1 MSSDRLIPLSK
12 RPGASSSPASSSPAP
27 SSPAPP
33 SLAPSL
39 AAAVAA
45 LPDGAPRVYL
55 ETYGCQMNV
64 ADSDLI
70 TTQLLEA
77 GYRRTHEAKEADV
90 VIVNTCA
97 VREKAEERVVARASE
112 LLSLRRARPA
122 LVVGIVGCMAEHLRE
137 RLLDKA
143 PGVDIVAGPD
153 SYRRLVDLVGT
164 ARLQRAPRRAPAL
177 AAHLADDVRE
187 ADDADHANDG
197 ASSADA
203 DVGDTDE
210 AALAPA
216 PVAAVPSGPL
226 LDVQLD
232 KRETYE
238 GMSVGAGGDGIS
250 GMVTIQRGCDKFCT
264 FCVVP
269 FTRGRERGASPR
281 EILRQVRD
289 LVAAGYKEV
298 TLLGQTVNSYAWED
312 VTFADLLRTVASV
325 PGLERVRF
333 TSPYPVDFT
342 DDVIAAMAAEPKLC
356 KYVHLP
362 LQSGSDVVLARMRRG
377 YTVDDYRDIV
387 ARLRA
392 AMPDISF
399 STDILSGFCG
409 ETEEDHQATLAL
421 MREIGFDSAFMF
433 AYSERD
439 VTYAAKKL
447 SDDVTPAIKKRRLA
461 EIVALQELISAE
473 KFTAM
478 IGRSAHVL
486 VHGPSKRDPLQLVG
500 RTDGFKS
507 VILPRGVGALGEVVE
522 VKIARATMATL
533 FAEGT

>member
-1 MSSDRLIPLSK
+1 MSSDRLIPLTSL
-12 RPGASSSPASSSPAP
+12 SPSARGK
-27 SSPAPP
+27 APP
-33 SLAPSL
+33 
-39 AAAVAA
+39 AAAAPAA
-45 LPDGAPRVYL
+45 SGPRVYL

-77 GYRRTHEAKEADV
+77 GYQRTQEAKEADV
-90 VIVNTCA
+90 VLVNTCA

-112 LLSLRRARPA
+112 LLSLRRGNPD

-143 PGVDIVAGPD
+143 PGVDVVAGPD
-153 SYRRLVDLVGT
+153 SYRRLVDLVGK
-164 ARLQRAPRRAPAL
+164 ARQARSPERPPGEDERGDERGDDRGGDGRA
-177 AAHLADDVRE
+177 D
-187 ADDADHANDG
+187 
-197 ASSADA
+197 
-203 DVGDTDE
+203 
-210 AALAPA
+210 APA
-216 PVAAVPSGPL
+216 PSASVAAPGLL
-226 LDVQLD
+226 LDVALD

-238 GMSVGAGGDGIS
+238 GLSAAAGGDGIS

-269 FTRGRERGASPR
+269 FTRGRERGAAPR
-281 EILRQVRD
+281 EILRQVRE

-298 TLLGQTVNSYAWED
+298 TLLGQTVNSYQWED
-312 VTFADLLRTVASV
+312 VTFADLLRTVAQV
-325 PGLERVRF
+325 EGLERIRF

-342 DDVIAAMAAEPKLC
+342 DDVIAAMASEPKIC

-362 LQSGSDVVLARMRRG
+362 VQSGSDAVLARMRRG
-377 YTVDDYRDIV
+377 YTVDDYRGIV

-392 AMPDISF
+392 AMPDLAF

-447 SDDVTPAIKKRRLA
+447 PDDVPPEVKKRRLA
-461 EIVALQELISAE
+461 EIVALQERISAE
-473 KFTAM
+473 KFAAV
-478 IGRSAHVL
+478 IGRSEKVM
-486 VHGPSKRDPLQLVG
+486 VHGPSKRDPLQMMG

-507 VILPRGVGALGEVVE
+507 VILPRGLGARGELVE

-533 FAEGT
+533 FAEGA